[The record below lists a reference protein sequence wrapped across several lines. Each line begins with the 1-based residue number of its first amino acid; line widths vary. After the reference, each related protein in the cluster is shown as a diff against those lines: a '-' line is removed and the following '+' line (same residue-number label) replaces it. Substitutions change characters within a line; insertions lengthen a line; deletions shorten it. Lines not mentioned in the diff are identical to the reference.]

1 MSSSKLLSLS
11 DFEWASTA
19 RYIVYVSNIANLR
32 EINSNHVISFPL
44 GRLGPEKLLK
54 QKEAVLILLEEN
66 KASIERFVGK
76 HRDELDENEMAVLR
90 TLYLQYKSNA
100 ESVKG
105 HIDIIASCMIE
116 IELGIAQAQEVDSD
130 DALF

>member
-19 RYIVYVSNIANLR
+19 RYIMYISSMTGLK

-54 QKEAVLILLEEN
+54 QKENVLALLEAN
-66 KASIERFVGK
+66 KASIERFVGE
-76 HRDELDENEMAVLR
+76 RSAELDSDELAVLR
-90 TLYLQYKSNA
+90 SLYMQYKGNA
-100 ESVKG
+100 ETVRG
-105 HIDIIASCMIE
+105 HIDIVGTCLVE
-116 IELGIAQAQEVDSD
+116 IELGILQSKEVDED
-130 DALF
+130 DESF